1 MHTVVQDSL
10 ADSSVYQEI
19 KAEAQAV
26 LAEAP
31 ETQIAAAGLRE
42 RAALATSGE
51 RAPERSILT
60 PTYLTDLGG
69 RSFADPGRFYSEHVK
84 ILPGILGRPRSA
96 GDDAGTVSL
105 EDQGFADLLD
115 LIVVFWGDYDLAEQ
129 LVLARG
135 IDPHRVDSVSLLTYS
150 ANLVG
155 VRHPSVAVALLDR
168 AYDVAPTPASR
179 FVGALRAAAVVLK
192 RQGRF
197 EEARQ
202 RLEAIRRNVESPRF
216 GDASPQDVATMF
228 AMTWNLEALS
238 FVREGRLDD
247 AADMV
252 ERAVSVLQVDGLSVL
267 ARSEALRYRTQIV
280 GNCARLAWLMG
291 RKARAVEL
299 WRENVADA
307 RSDDLYSLS
316 ETLFGRAYGHYL
328 SGDFTEARDDALE
341 AAELIAREAAPNRLE
356 VCRKVRLAAA
366 ARLGDSAT
374 TRLVVESLASDPL
387 GIGLERLASSST

>member
-1 MHTVVQDSL
+1 M
-10 ADSSVYQEI
+10 
-19 KAEAQAV
+19 
-26 LAEAP
+26 
-31 ETQIAAAGLRE
+31 
-42 RAALATSGE
+42 
-51 RAPERSILT
+51 
-60 PTYLTDLGG
+60 
-69 RSFADPGRFYSEHVK
+69 K
-84 ILPGILGRPRSA
+84 ILPAILGRPRSA

-115 LIVVFWGDYDLAEQ
+115 LIVVVWGDYDLAEQ

-155 VRHPSVAVALLDR
+155 VRHPSIAVALLDR

-179 FVGALRAAAVVLK
+179 FVGALRAAAFVLK

-197 EEARQ
+197 EEARR

-216 GDASPQDVATMF
+216 GDPSPQDVATMF
-228 AMTWNLEALS
+228 AMTSNLEALS
-238 FVREGRLDD
+238 FVRERRLDD

-291 RKARAVEL
+291 RKVRAVEL

-328 SGDFTEARDDALE
+328 SGDFTQARDDALE

-374 TRLVVESLASDPL
+374 TRVVVESLASDPL